1 MGLYAENFRND
12 CQAAVKICGSLAWEK
27 KQNRHLS
34 VLFFLICIQ
43 RIGAVSDIGN
53 KQINTVDTR
62 NFSRDII

>member
-34 VLFFLICIQ
+34 VLFF
-43 RIGAVSDIGN
+43 
-53 KQINTVDTR
+53 
-62 NFSRDII
+62 